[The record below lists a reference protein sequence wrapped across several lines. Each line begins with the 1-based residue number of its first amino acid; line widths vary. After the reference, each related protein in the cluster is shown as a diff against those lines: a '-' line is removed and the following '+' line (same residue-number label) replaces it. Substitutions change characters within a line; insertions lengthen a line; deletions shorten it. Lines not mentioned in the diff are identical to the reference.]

1 MSVDE
6 LEVIVGVVVGH
17 ANFAHC
23 HHARLD
29 RRRVVGE
36 RRLNAL
42 LDVFGYSL
50 PVIVLD
56 DQPLDVRALIPPRKT
71 VQFLYCID
79 AQIERSNRFDD
90 WFLSL
95 HDPFDCLPYLFNN
108 RRRGPVCFANT
119 AFGQQPVGPPAAG
132 YNPPL
137 RGLTV

>member
-1 MSVDE
+1 MLS
-6 LEVIVGVVVGH
+6 
-17 ANFAHC
+17 
-23 HHARLD
+23 
-29 RRRVVGE
+29 E

-42 LDVFGYSL
+42 LDVLVHPPS
-50 PVIVLD
+50 VIVLH

-71 VQFLYCID
+71 VHFLYCIY

-95 HDPFDCLPYLFNN
+95 HDPLDCLTYLFIN
-108 RRRGPVCFANT
+108 RKRGPVCFANT

-132 YNPPL
+132 YDPPL